1 MGGVCMGNSIV
12 VAQSIEQAGLVA
24 NVAAARHIFGDYR
37 VRKSSN
43 SLRAQ
48 LADLQ
53 TFVDYLTAAGV
64 EGPPAEALQAQPA
77 AWQGVTHGLVRGFV
91 AWLLGRGL
99 ALASVNRK
107 LSTVKV
113 YAGLAAQAGMMGG
126 AELALIKS
134 VQGYSAREFARVNEK
149 RTLAGAVTRLG
160 AKKEQSTGLAP
171 DQVKALKSQPE
182 TPQGRRDAVLMALLL
197 DHGLRVG
204 ELAAL
209 AVTDINLPAGELRFY
224 RPKVDKVQTHR
235 LTLDALAAL
244 RAYFVQGDAPALGP
258 LLRGSN
264 KAGLLT
270 GSGMTERSITRR
282 VRALGERIGVE
293 SLSAHDLR
301 HSWATRA
308 IRRGT
313 DPFALQQAGGW
324 TSMQTVRKYVDESA
338 IANEGVIL

>member
-1 MGGVCMGNSIV
+1 MDHPIV
-12 VAQSIEQAGLVA
+12 IAQSIEQAGLVA
-24 NVAAARHIFGDYR
+24 NVAAAQHIFGDYR
-37 VRKSSN
+37 VRKSRN

-48 LADLQ
+48 YADLQ
-53 TFVDYLTAAGV
+53 TFVAYLAAAGV
-64 EGPPAEALQAQPA
+64 DGPTADALQQQPA
-77 AWQGVTHGLVRGFV
+77 AWRGVTHGLIRGFV

-113 YAGLAAQAGMMGG
+113 YAGLAAQAGVIGG
-126 AELALIKS
+126 GDLALIKS
-134 VQGYSAREFARVNEK
+134 VQGYSAREFTRVDEK
-149 RTLAGAVTRLG
+149 RLVSRQSSKKEASTVLTPEQAQALKRGNPLG
-160 AKKEQSTGLAP
+160 A
-171 DQVKALKSQPE
+171 D
-182 TPQGRRDAVLMALLL
+182 TPQGRRDAVMMCLLL

-209 AVTDINLPAGELRFY
+209 AVTDLHLPAGLLKFY
-224 RPKVDKVQTHR
+224 RPKVDKVQTHQ
-235 LTLDALAAL
+235 LTADTLAAL
-244 RAYFVQGDAPALGP
+244 RVYFLHDAPALGL

-264 KAGLLT
+264 KAGVLT

-282 VRALGERIGVE
+282 VGFLGEQLGIER
-293 SLSAHDLR
+293 LSAHDLR

-308 IRRGT
+308 IRKGT

-338 IANEGVIL
+338 IANEGVKL

>member
-24 NVAAARHIFGDYR
+24 NVAAARHVFGDYC

-53 TFVDYLTAAGV
+53 TFVDYLAAAGV

-149 RTLAGAVTRLG
+149 RLAIRLSSKKEASTTLAP
-160 AKKEQSTGLAP
+160 E
-171 DQVKALKSQPE
+171 QVKALKSQPD
-182 TPQGRRDAVLMALLL
+182 TPQGRRDAVMMCLLL

-209 AVTDINLPAGELRFY
+209 AVTDVNLPAGELRFY

-235 LTLDALAAL
+235 LTPDALAAL
-244 RAYFVQGDAPALGP
+244 RAYFVQGNAPALGP

-270 GSGMTERSITRR
+270 SSGMTERSITRR
-282 VRALGERIGVE
+282 VGRLGEQIGIE
-293 SLSAHDLR
+293 KLSAHDLR

-308 IRRGT
+308 IRKGT

-338 IANEGVIL
+338 IANDRVML

>member
-1 MGGVCMGNSIV
+1 MEHSIV
-12 VAQSIEQAGLVA
+12 IAKSVEQAGLVA
-24 NVAAARHIFGDYR
+24 NVAAAQHIFSDCR
-37 VRKSSN
+37 VRKSRN

-48 LADLQ
+48 YAHLQ
-53 TFVDYLTAAGV
+53 TFVEYLAAAGV
-64 EGPPAEALQAQPA
+64 DGPTSDDLQQRPE
-77 AWQGVTHGLVRGFV
+77 AWQGVTHGLLRGFV

-113 YAGLAAQAGMMGG
+113 YAGLAAQAGVIGG
-126 AELALIKS
+126 GDLALIKS
-134 VQGYSAREFARVNEK
+134 VQGYSAREFARVDEK
-149 RTLAGAVTRLG
+149 RLVSRRSS
-160 AKKEQSTGLAP
+160 KKEVSTVLTAE
-171 DQVKALKSQPE
+171 QVKAIKSRPD
-182 TPQGRRDAVLMALLL
+182 TPQGRRDAVMLCLLL

-209 AVTDINLPAGELRFY
+209 AVTELNLPAGMLKFY
-224 RPKVDKVQTHR
+224 RPKVDKVQTHQ
-235 LTLDALAAL
+235 LTADTLTAL
-244 RAYFVQGDAPALGP
+244 RAYFVHGDAPALGP

-282 VRALGERIGVE
+282 VGTLGEQIGIE
-293 SLSAHDLR
+293 RLSAHDLR

-338 IANEGVIL
+338 IANEGVRL